1 MTRNSFITLEITW
14 TKEDRA
20 CFSVKVGVIE
30 LWSHCGAAGSH
41 RSALSKGHVTFTREE
56 VLSLWLMEWE
66 AVWAGASCLKNSP
79 LLS

>member
-41 RSALSKGHVTFTREE
+41 RSALSKGHVHER
-56 VLSLWLMEWE
+56 
-66 AVWAGASCLKNSP
+66 GSP
-79 LLS
+79 LPLVNGMGGSVGRGLMP